1 MKLCEIVIGVGAVS
15 GLCVIRLDRYYL
27 IGEKFS
33 GSNFSSEGFR
43 GKSFD
48 LENFVR
54 KTLNYPMAFS

>member
-33 GSNFSSEGFR
+33 GSNFSSEGSEAR
-43 GKSFD
+43 VSILKILSGK
-48 LENFVR
+48 L
-54 KTLNYPMAFS
+54 